1 MWCGTVINPQNW
13 HGLHSLSLLKDT
25 LQHLLSKW
33 RHAEVCA
40 WVSQDIPTESL
51 GWWRKYHGLGKEE
64 NTHTH
69 TEKKI
74 IHSLTSHNTVE
85 QWDFVGQWIWQIIG
99 RLPPTLMPVLGTWWL
114 FQWNCSTQ
122 QDTAAFHGCSRYE
135 GISCFLS
142 DVGKNLSNNCK
153 LGQGH
158 SSGSTDG
165 WKTWKRWNIA
175 LDLEASNYTKNPSL
189 WQPLCNTVMC
199 WTMCVCSIFSN
210 PF

>member
-1 MWCGTVINPQNW
+1 M
-13 HGLHSLSLLKDT
+13 
-25 LQHLLSKW
+25 
-33 RHAEVCA
+33 
-40 WVSQDIPTESL
+40 
-51 GWWRKYHGLGKEE
+51 
-64 NTHTH
+64 
-69 TEKKI
+69 
-74 IHSLTSHNTVE
+74 E

-122 QDTAAFHGCSRYE
+122 QDMAAFHGCSRYE

-189 WQPLCNTVMC
+189 WQPLCNTVMR

-210 PF
+210 PFWTDECLIYGVASIVSFVFCLFLFHFASFDFNFCVFIFCLILQYL